1 MVSYLALLQ
10 TNLHGHQQKNLAPES
25 SDGFAVYIFSPTA
38 PSLSLKGDGLLPA
51 LEMQRIHRR
60 EGRAGEGYEGDED
73 SVSKGVWCG
82 GLCCLEEFRRSG
94 YALCCP
100 VHTCGFRSQG
110 MSRRRIF
117 EFGWMEI
124 SQRLN
129 LNMFRFL
136 CSKIWLL

>member
-82 GLCCLEEFRRSG
+82 GVVLSGGIQKEWLCIVLSSPH
-94 YALCCP
+94 LW
-100 VHTCGFRSQG
+100 
-110 MSRRRIF
+110 I
-117 EFGWMEI
+117 
-124 SQRLN
+124 
-129 LNMFRFL
+129 
-136 CSKIWLL
+136 